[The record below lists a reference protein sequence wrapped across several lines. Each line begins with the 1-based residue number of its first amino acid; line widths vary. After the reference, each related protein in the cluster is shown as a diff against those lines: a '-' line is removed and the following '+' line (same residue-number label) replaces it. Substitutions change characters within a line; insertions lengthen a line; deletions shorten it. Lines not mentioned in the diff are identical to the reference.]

1 MSEWI
6 SVKDRLPEFVNH
18 VVHRN
23 RYGKLEFEFETSK
36 WVLTYHPNGLDGDSS
51 IQSTRHIQRRISY
64 VKSEGNWIHSG
75 ATHWQPLP
83 DPPKEST
90 DAD

>member
-1 MSEWI
+1 M
-6 SVKDRLPEFVNH
+6 
-18 VVHRN
+18 
-23 RYGKLEFEFETSK
+23 
-36 WVLTYHPNGLDGDSS
+36 HPNGLDGDSS